1 VAFVVVRADR
11 VAPSGAELQARL
23 RDCLPAYAV
32 PSTTVIVDALPRTSH
47 GKIDRAALR
56 AHTVEPAR
64 PALPQRVPHG
74 VLERCVCT
82 CFARQLG
89 LDGVDPEDDFFQIG
103 GHSLLVI
110 ALCTEL
116 SRATGLAVG
125 IVDVFEFPT
134 PRQLTLALQR
144 RERRLLQAASAQTTA
159 GGPP

>member
-1 VAFVVVRADR
+1 VAFVVLRAGR
-11 VAPSGAELQARL
+11 VAPGGAELQARL
-23 RDCLPAYAV
+23 RDLLPAYAV
-32 PSTTVIVDALPRTSH
+32 PSRTVIVDALPRTSH

-56 AHTVEPAR
+56 ARTVEPAR
-64 PALPQRVPHG
+64 AAPPQPMPHG
-74 VLERCVCT
+74 VLERRVCH

-89 LDGVDPEDDFFQIG
+89 LDGVDPEDDFFQLG

-134 PRQLTLALQR
+134 PRQLALALQR
-144 RERRLLQAASAQTTA
+144 RGRSLPQAAIAQ
-159 GGPP
+159 